1 MSKNKS
7 LKFLISRSFAL
18 LLIGFLFEVH
28 GQVPVN
34 DLPAAPA
41 PSTGLV
47 GAPEGFDDLGLGVLA
62 DPVELRLVDGLEE
75 PLERLRLRDQ
85 DTNMILDMI
94 QVLTDKYI
102 LRPQNLPQVK
112 VNFDS
117 FSILTK
123 RETLNIP

>member
-112 VNFDS
+112 V
-117 FSILTK
+117 ILIV
-123 RETLNIP
+123 LVF

>member
-47 GAPEGFDDLGLGVLA
+47 GAPEEFDDLGLGVLA
-62 DPVELRLVDGLEE
+62 DPVGKTSFTRSGY
-75 PLERLRLRDQ
+75 
-85 DTNMILDMI
+85 
-94 QVLTDKYI
+94 KYD
-102 LRPQNLPQVK
+102 
-112 VNFDS
+112 FGYDS
-117 FSILTK
+117 SAH
-123 RETLNIP
+123 R